1 MAFDWLQFLELA
13 KELAARDD
21 EASARSAISR
31 AYYAAYHWA
40 RDYVVQE
47 LAVTVPKA
55 EAHQAVW
62 DALMRQ
68 GRKRAEYAAGAG
80 GKRARVLRNQADYEA
95 RMPGGQTPKETAQ
108 VAVKAAEAIIRNLD
122 SLRSQ

>member
-40 RDYVVQE
+40 RDYVAQE
-47 LAVTVPKA
+47 LAVTVPKS

-62 DALMRQ
+62 DALTQ
-68 GRKRAEYAAGAG
+68 HGRKREELSAGAG
-80 GKRARVLRNQADYEA
+80 GKRARVMRNQADYEA
-95 RMPGGQTPKETAQ
+95 RLPGGQTPREMAL
-108 VAVKAAEAIIRNLD
+108 VAVKAAEAIIKSLD
-122 SLRSQ
+122 SLRS